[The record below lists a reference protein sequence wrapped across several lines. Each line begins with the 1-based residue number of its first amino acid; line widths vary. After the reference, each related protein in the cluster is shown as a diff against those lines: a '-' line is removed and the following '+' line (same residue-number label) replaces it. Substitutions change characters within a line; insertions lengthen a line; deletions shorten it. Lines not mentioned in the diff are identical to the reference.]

1 MASDINAVMLT
12 GNLTRDVEI
21 SYLQSGSA
29 VGNFGIAVNR
39 AVKQGEQWVDEASFF
54 DVSLFGKSAE
64 ALKPYLTKGKSV
76 SLIGSLKQDRWKDKE
91 SGQTHSRVKVIAEK
105 IKLGGGGNG
114 QQGGQSA
121 PAQYSAPP
129 AGDGYA
135 TGNYP
140 EDVPF

>member
-29 VGNFGIAVNR
+29 VGNFSMAVNR
-39 AVKQGEQWVDEASFF
+39 AVKQGEQRVDETSFF

-76 SLIGSLKQDRWKDKE
+76 SLIGLLKQDRWQDKE

-105 IKLGGGGNG
+105 IKLGGGGGNA
-114 QQGGQSA
+114 QQGGQAA
-121 PAQYSAPP
+121 PS
-129 AGDGYA
+129 
-135 TGNYP
+135 TGFK
-140 EDVPF
+140 EDIPYGEPSDIPF